1 MSPARIEAVR
11 LGETAPAVIDL
22 ARRAQAAVGQP
33 GADRAAGHLAGLEP
47 VPDLV
52 ALGAYQRD
60 RLVGAL
66 VGWPCGARPLWAALV
81 RPALAATGHAAWLT
95 GSFEVAELHVEP
107 EFHGTGVGTMLLRS
121 LGERIEQDRLVLQAD
136 VTNRRAREF
145 YRRRGFRVL
154 TGPFQT
160 VNRRRALVLGVALPL
175 S

>member
-1 MSPARIEAVR
+1 MSPARVEVIR
-11 LGETAPAVIDL
+11 LDETVHAVIDL

-47 VPDLV
+47 VPGL
-52 ALGAYQRD
+52 LTMGAHQQD
-60 RLVGAL
+60 RLVGVL

-81 RPALAATGHAAWLT
+81 QPALAAAGHTSWLT

-154 TGPFQT
+154 TGPFRT
-160 VNRRRALVLGVALPL
+160 VNRRRALVLGTVLPMR
-175 S
+175 